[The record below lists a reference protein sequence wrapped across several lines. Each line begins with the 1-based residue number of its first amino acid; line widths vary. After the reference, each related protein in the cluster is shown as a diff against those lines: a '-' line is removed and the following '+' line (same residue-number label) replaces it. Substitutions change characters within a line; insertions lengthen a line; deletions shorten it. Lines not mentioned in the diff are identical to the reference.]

1 VLWGLVMKMRDFPA
15 RMRSYLAVSAAIF
28 GIATLVAQQAPSTD
42 PGGAAGGVNTD
53 PPPGQPLP
61 PIRLDPPTF
70 PVERPPHDLAPCIC
84 GPLVGNYMSN
94 QIEVWHVQAD
104 GGSLD
109 LRLTTKTVNPVD
121 PQTTIVTVFDGTN
134 VVGSVTVS
142 YTAAE
147 AASHPL
153 GWEKSVDLPLG
164 IQPPGKVFRIESRI
178 GGTPQTQTHYWL
190 KFCGARWLA
199 LDSPSFKALEEDHA
213 AYRFRVLPTESLD
226 IDLDNTGIPTPAMDF
241 FWRLLDPTGAVV
253 STGVRPIVP
262 AVEFSLPTPMPGL
275 WTLEMHPIGGEHY
288 LLDKRTGSDR
298 YIYLDWH
305 TSQRGE
311 KVVEIELNGRP
322 AMGIPFEVSML
333 RRRPL
338 GSGWTNDLILQ
349 QLVTNGVGR
358 LSKLPN
364 GYYDVTVRPLA
375 PGIPPVP
382 SQLDLILCDQ
392 PVTNRFVF
400 QGDVPVDHGKGED
413 FGDAPGL
420 ETRRSDD
427 GARHEIRPGWFL
439 GVGVDPDADGVP
451 SARADADDFHAL
463 DDEDGVFLPPALVAG
478 STVPVRVVASTNGV
492 LNAWLDFNRDGDWSD
507 PGERICHL
515 VPLATGTNNLVLN
528 VPTNVVFGNS
538 FSRWRFFAPGGVD
551 LPPFGP
557 ATEGEVEDHLVELRR
572 ASDEGGG
579 KPPESSGGAVVDTD
593 GDRVVVSSL
602 PPDASGGVV
611 IPAQR
616 PDSRWLRYE
625 LEPVSLRDPASRLVF
640 VERFGSSSGPDSL
653 AKSIA
658 TGLEH
663 RLVLEGGDT
672 GVTIT
677 NLMGSWVPNAVTVA
691 WFDGN
696 AGVRGDIQI
705 PSGATVRLLG
715 TGDVTGFVSLPPQVN
730 SRPRVSGSGVR
741 FSAPRSLE
749 FDGVVRGTGSEFNW
763 FVRLPDGLELP
774 AGGVAGVEIRAA
786 LPGGSFVVQGEQE
799 SSDPVATRIRAT
811 RRDSGQ
817 FRLDFQPEPGME
829 QVIESATQPEGPWTE
844 LDRRVGTFL
853 PEFLEVPP
861 TNSIHLFRVRSQP

>member
-1 VLWGLVMKMRDFPA
+1 MLRGLVMKMRDFPA
-15 RMRSYLAVSAAIF
+15 RMRSYLAVSAAVF
-28 GIATLVAQQAPSTD
+28 GIATLVAQQAPSTG

-109 LRLTTKTVNPVD
+109 LRLTTKTVNLVD

-153 GWEKSVDLPLG
+153 GWEKSADLPLG

-213 AYRFRVLPTESLD
+213 AYRFRVLPTESLEL
-226 IDLDNTGIPTPAMDF
+226 DLDNTGIPTPAIDF

-288 LLDKRTGSDR
+288 LLDKRSGGDR
-298 YIYLDWH
+298 HIYLDWH

-311 KVVEIELNGRP
+311 KVVEIALNGRP

-364 GYYDVTVRPLA
+364 GYYDVVVRPLA
-375 PGIPPVP
+375 PGITPVP
-382 SQLDLILCDQ
+382 SQLDLILCDN

-400 QGDVPVDHGKGED
+400 EGDVPVDNEKRED

-420 ETRRSDD
+420 QTRRSDD

-439 GVGVDPDADGVP
+439 GGGVDPDGDGVP
-451 SARADADDFHAL
+451 SARADADDVNGF
-463 DDEDGVFLPPALVAG
+463 DDEDGVLLPPAIVAG
-478 STVPVRVVASTNGV
+478 STLPVQVVASTNGV
-492 LNAWLDFNRDGDWSD
+492 LNAWLDLNRDGDWSD
-507 PGERICHL
+507 PGEQIYHL
-515 VPLATGTNNLVLN
+515 VPLVAGTNNLVLN
-528 VPTNVVFGNS
+528 VPTNVVFGLS
-538 FSRWRFFAPGGVD
+538 YSRWRFFAPGGVD

-557 ATEGEVEDHLVELRR
+557 ATVGEVEDHPVDLRR
-572 ASDEGGG
+572 GTDEGGG
-579 KPPESSGGAVVDTD
+579 KPPEPSGSAVVNTD
-593 GDRVVVSSL
+593 GGRVIVSSL
-602 PPDASGGVV
+602 PPDGSGGVV

-616 PDSRWLRYE
+616 QDSRWLRFE

-640 VERFGSSSGPDSL
+640 VERFGGSGGPDSL
-653 AKSIA
+653 AKSVSN
-658 TGLEH
+658 GLEH
-663 RLVLEGGDT
+663 SLVLEGGDS

-677 NLMGSWVPNAVTVA
+677 NLLGTWMPNTGTVA

-696 AGVRGDIQI
+696 AGIRGEIQI
-705 PSGATVRLLG
+705 PAGATVRLLG
-715 TGDVTGFVSLPPQVN
+715 TGDVTGFVSLPPQAN

-741 FSAPRSLE
+741 FSAPMSLE
-749 FDGVVRGTGSEFNW
+749 YDGVVRGTGTEFNW
-763 FVRLPDGLELP
+763 FVRLPDSLELP
-774 AGGVAGVEIRAA
+774 AGGVTGVEIRGA
-786 LPGGSFVVQGEQE
+786 LPGGSFVIQGGEE
-799 SSDPVATRIRAT
+799 SAAPVSARIQAT
-811 RRDSGQ
+811 RRDSGL

-829 QVIESATQPEGPWTE
+829 QIIESATQPEGPWTE

-861 TNSIHLFRVRSQP
+861 TNSVHLFRVRAMP